1 LLGKKLFCAEDRRRQ
16 AARSMPRLVYDALD
30 GAAGRETSSQ
40 ENMSALQAI
49 KLQSRVLVNVAER
62 SLKTSFLGRRWDL
75 PFGVAPMGMCD
86 LFWPGADRAL
96 AKAAKTFGFP
106 LGVSTMSSSPMEQII
121 EEAEGNAWFQ
131 LYAGQSDDETYA
143 LVERAQNSGYQTL
156 ILTADVP
163 ALPARPR
170 DYRNGFAVPFS
181 MRPNHFVDF
190 ACHPKWS
197 LQTLINGI
205 PSPKNVAIQKNNDQ
219 PGFRRESGRDRID
232 WDFLS
237 ELRTRWKGNLVLKGV
252 MSCEDA
258 KRATAANVDAVYVSN
273 HGGRQLE
280 SAPAAISRLSKIRT
294 VLGDDTSVVFD
305 SGVRNGDDV
314 ARALATG
321 ADFVM
326 LGRPILYALA
336 GRGEGGLNEFLRLL
350 IDEFSIVMAQLGC
363 TEPAQ
368 INHECIA
375 SKD

>member
-1 LLGKKLFCAEDRRRQ
+1 
-16 AARSMPRLVYDALD
+16 
-30 GAAGRETSSQ
+30 
-40 ENMSALQAI
+40 
-49 KLQSRVLVNVAER
+49 
-62 SLKTSFLGRRWDL
+62 
-75 PFGVAPMGMCD
+75 
-86 LFWPGADRAL
+86 
-96 AKAAKTFGFP
+96 
-106 LGVSTMSSSPMEQII
+106 
-121 EEAEGNAWFQ
+121 
-131 LYAGQSDDETYA
+131 
-143 LVERAQNSGYQTL
+143 
-156 ILTADVP
+156 
-163 ALPARPR
+163 
-170 DYRNGFAVPFS
+170 
-181 MRPNHFVDF
+181 
-190 ACHPKWS
+190 
-197 LQTLINGI
+197 
-205 PSPKNVAIQKNNDQ
+205 
-219 PGFRRESGRDRID
+219 GFRRESGRDRID

-294 VLGDDTSVVFD
+294 VLGDDTSVLFD

-336 GRGEGGLNEFLRLL
+336 GRGERGLNEFLRLL

>member
-1 LLGKKLFCAEDRRRQ
+1 MLASDLRVVERWLSGQGASVEDALQTAGIPMTALTKPRSRIPTAQVGALLKQLSSQYPAEDIG
-16 AARSMPRLVYDALD
+16 LALAQHHHIMD
-30 GAAGRETSSQ
+30 SHVLGITAISSETGLA
-40 ENMSALQAI
+40 ALQR
-49 KLQSRVLVNVAER
+49 LCRYQ
-62 SLKTSFLGRRWDL
+62 
-75 PFGVAPMGMCD
+75 
-86 LFWPGADRAL
+86 AL
-96 AKAAKTFGFP
+96 
-106 LGVSTMSSSPMEQII
+106 VSTHSPLQII

-294 VLGDDTSVVFD
+294 VLGDDTSVLFD

>member
-1 LLGKKLFCAEDRRRQ
+1 
-16 AARSMPRLVYDALD
+16 
-30 GAAGRETSSQ
+30 
-40 ENMSALQAI
+40 
-49 KLQSRVLVNVAER
+49 
-62 SLKTSFLGRRWDL
+62 
-75 PFGVAPMGMCD
+75 
-86 LFWPGADRAL
+86 
-96 AKAAKTFGFP
+96 
-106 LGVSTMSSSPMEQII
+106 
-121 EEAEGNAWFQ
+121 
-131 LYAGQSDDETYA
+131 
-143 LVERAQNSGYQTL
+143 
-156 ILTADVP
+156 
-163 ALPARPR
+163 
-170 DYRNGFAVPFS
+170 
-181 MRPNHFVDF
+181 
-190 ACHPKWS
+190 
-197 LQTLINGI
+197 
-205 PSPKNVAIQKNNDQ
+205 
-219 PGFRRESGRDRID
+219 
-232 WDFLS
+232 
-237 ELRTRWKGNLVLKGV
+237 

-294 VLGDDTSVVFD
+294 VLGDDTSVLFD